1 MTSYLSF
8 WLSVVFIGRT
18 EVTHVE
24 EARDSKQLRKRF
36 KRMLATLIVAALAAV
51 MVTYAWYIYNAN
63 RHITDVKMAAGTG
76 VTFLIS
82 DSYDG
87 EYKSSAGLSFQGLLN
102 PVSTDNILNGFQKVV
117 GFTGGDTQDSLL
129 ATFFG
134 PAQHSDYYKTSLY
147 LATSSLSTDVCLSDI
162 RFDDIDSQNPV
173 STALRVGLVVHQP
186 GENQPVAGQYVFELT
201 QAHNPQARYNTKQG
215 KAGDVLDS
223 TKTDGSTVPFTPLN
237 STDYC
242 EYNEEE
248 GVVTKPGAK
257 LATLPAALDGANH
270 STPVQV
276 DVYVWLEGCDED
288 CTNNLCGTSLASLA
302 LHFAGSRE

>member
-1 MTSYLSF
+1 M
-8 WLSVVFIGRT
+8 
-18 EVTHVE
+18 E

-36 KRMLATLIVAALAAV
+36 KRMLATLIVAALATA
-51 MVTYAWYIYNAN
+51 MVTYAWYIYHAN

-82 DSYDG
+82 NSYDG

-102 PVSTDNILNGFQKVV
+102 PVSTDNILNGFQKAV

-134 PAQHSDYYKTSLY
+134 PAQRSDYYETSLY
-147 LATSSLSTDVCLSDI
+147 LATSSLSTDVYLSDI
-162 RFDDIDSQNPV
+162 RFDDIDPQNPV

-186 GENQPVAGQYVFELT
+186 GENQPVVGQYVFELT

-215 KAGDVLDS
+215 EAGHVLDS
-223 TKTDGSTVPFTPLN
+223 TKTDGSTVAFTPLD
-237 STDYC
+237 STNYC
-242 EYNEEE
+242 EYSEEE
-248 GVVTKPGAK
+248 GVVTKPGTK
-257 LATLPAALDGANH
+257 LATLPAAAEGANR

-288 CTNNLCGTSLASLA
+288 CTNNLCDTSLASLA